1 MNTLFPD
8 LPTQLCSDHSKH
20 GATWRAG
27 NWNCRNFHGYF
38 QSREVGARNWCFQI
52 STFADTH
59 CDVLTLDSNGDIAH
73 ENFVPIDAQ
82 DRITIL
88 GRKYGRSHW
97 SH

>member
-1 MNTLFPD
+1 MGLFEH
-8 LPTQLCSDHSKH
+8 LPTQFATDHSQH

-38 QSREVGARNWCFQI
+38 QSREVGAKNWCFQI
-52 STFADTH
+52 YGFNDHDCSVATIKD
-59 CDVLTLDSNGDIAH
+59 DGEMGH
-73 ENFVPIDAQ
+73 ENFIPIDAQ

-88 GRKYGRSHW
+88 GKKYGRPFW

>member
-1 MNTLFPD
+1 MDTLFSD
-8 LPTQLCSDHSKH
+8 LPTQLATDHSQH

-38 QSREVGARNWCFQI
+38 QSREVGARNWCFVI
-52 STFADTH
+52 YGFRDTDCTVSTIDK
-59 CDVLTLDSNGDIAH
+59 NGDLAC
-73 ENFVPIDAQ
+73 EYRVPIDAQ